1 MCLIVLWLQRC
12 LRVYSLLRR
21 DSSGLELWWV
31 DLCCLLFSGVC
42 CWCWC
47 LFVMCNFGATQLSFV
62 GCVAL
67 AGLVVCLLFVD
78 CVLLLSVF
86 IMGFG

>member
-1 MCLIVLWLQRC
+1 MGG
-12 LRVYSLLRR
+12 SLLLVVFW
-21 DSSGLELWWV
+21 GL
-31 DLCCLLFSGVC
+31 LLVLG
-42 CWCWC
+42 
-47 LFVMCNFGATQLSFV
+47 LFVMCSFGAIQLSFV

-67 AGLVVCLLFVD
+67 AGLVVCLLFVG